1 MSPRPS
7 IRARLSRAI
16 LAWSATWGV
25 AVAAVIILVVPH
37 EVDELLDDTLQS
49 SAEILAVLLAPSHRA
64 LLANASATLGTAPQE
79 RRDSLFPE
87 DRFAW
92 QLVSAD
98 GAVLLRS
105 PLAPSTPLRATATVG
120 FSDSPE
126 WRVYGVVVPDD
137 GSTLFVAQTMAERFE
152 AAFEV
157 GFSAAIA
164 ALAVGLLGLLW
175 LRARVRRELAPLEKL
190 SDRLR
195 THDPTVVGAS
205 LGEAEREELAPL
217 QAAIDGLGR
226 RLADRLASERAF
238 AAHAAHALRTPLA
251 GIDAQLAVA
260 ALESPAQVRPR
271 IQRAREA
278 AARLHRVVSALL
290 TLFRSSA
297 ETRRELLDLRALIA
311 KLPVEGLQ
319 VQVNGSG
326 RIEADADLLAAAFLN
341 LLDNALRYGARQV
354 RIEVIAPDTVRVH
367 DDGPGVD
374 ASRRV
379 QLQAA
384 IDETIEGTTT
394 GLGLRLAELIA
405 RAHGGRVHLP
415 EVSRGFAVDLV
426 LGPSDQ
432 LQRSAGAGHI

>member
-1 MSPRPS
+1 MKPVKRVLRP
-7 IRARLSRAI
+7 
-16 LAWSATWGV
+16 
-25 AVAAVIILVVPH
+25 
-37 EVDELLDDTLQS
+37 E
-49 SAEILAVLLAPSHRA
+49 
-64 LLANASATLGTAPQE
+64 
-79 RRDSLFPE
+79 
-87 DRFAW
+87 
-92 QLVSAD
+92 
-98 GAVLLRS
+98 
-105 PLAPSTPLRATATVG
+105 
-120 FSDSPE
+120 
-126 WRVYGVVVPDD
+126 
-137 GSTLFVAQTMAERFE
+137 
-152 AAFEV
+152 
-157 GFSAAIA
+157 
-164 ALAVGLLGLLW
+164 
-175 LRARVRRELAPLEKL
+175 
-190 SDRLR
+190 RLR
-195 THDPTVVGAS
+195 RVPEQFSWID
-205 LGEAEREELAPL
+205 
-217 QAAIDGLGR
+217 QALVGR
-226 RLADRLASERAF
+226 RF
-238 AAHAAHALRTPLA
+238 
-251 GIDAQLAVA
+251 ID
-260 ALESPAQVRPR
+260 
-271 IQRAREA
+271 
-278 AARLHRVVSALL
+278 
-290 TLFRSSA
+290 A